1 VPALALPEQ
10 ELDRVPVLE
19 LLIDLLAA
27 GLELPI
33 VRVVEPERAI
43 GLAVAGLVK
52 PTVLVA
58 VELELLIDLVAAE
71 LELAIVLAAERGLL
85 IVRVA
90 AERAIVLVAAVA
102 ASALAIDKFPGVPVA
117 KGTTRSAVE
126 VVG

>member
-1 VPALALPEQ
+1 
-10 ELDRVPVLE
+10 
-19 LLIDLLAA
+19 
-27 GLELPI
+27 
-33 VRVVEPERAI
+33 
-43 GLAVAGLVK
+43 VAGLVK
-52 PTVLVA
+52 PTV
-58 VELELLIDLVAAE
+58 LVAAE

-90 AERAIVLVAAVA
+90 ERAIVRVAAVA